1 MSMSTSALS
10 LRPGARGARR
20 WTYDELRA
28 ELEET
33 NQPTEL
39 LDGRLIMA
47 PAPTPFHQLIAQRLE
62 EALRRWVNRRG
73 LGVVFHSPVDV
84 VLSRDVALQPDILFI
99 AKQRREIIKDYIA
112 GAPDLVMEVVSPDRP
127 RRDYKDKK
135 EKYETHGVREYWI
148 VDPRRKRIEVWTLT
162 TDFYE
167 LVGAFSPGEYAASG
181 LLPGF
186 KIRVDDVFAAA
197 W

>member
-1 MSMSTSALS
+1 MSTTTTSSAPR
-10 LRPGARGARR
+10 LRQRR
-20 WTYDELRA
+20 FWTYEELCA
-28 ELEET
+28 EWEET
-33 NQPTEL
+33 NQPSEL
-39 LDGRLIMA
+39 LDGHLIMA

-62 EALRRWVNRRG
+62 EALRRWVNRRR

-84 VLSRDVALQPDILFI
+84 VLARDVALQPDILFI

-135 EKYETHGVREYWI
+135 EKYEAHGVREYWI
-148 VDPRRKRIEVWTLT
+148 VDPRRKKIEVWTLT

-167 LVGAFSPGEYAASG
+167 LAGAFSPGEYAASG

-186 KIRVDDVFAAA
+186 KIRVDDIFAVA